1 MKSGAKSSSKTGAK
15 VDRLLTKN
23 LKGPYEDQKYEA
35 RRSEIREPDGR
46 VVFEK
51 DGVMVPSDWSPMATD
66 ILAQKYFRRAGVPQK
81 DGTTGGETDARQV
94 FDRLAACWTDW
105 GAKHGYF
112 DGDASAKNFSDE
124 IRYMLAHQMAA
135 PNSPQWFNTGLHTAY
150 GITGPAQGHF
160 YVDPKTGE
168 VKSSTSAFER
178 PQPHACFIQSVD
190 DNLVG
195 DGGIMDLWVR
205 ESRLFK
211 YGSGTGTNFS
221 NLRAAGEKLSGG
233 GRSSGL
239 LSFLKVGDKAAG
251 SVKSGGTTRR
261 AAKMVCLDLDHP
273 EVEDFILWKVKE
285 EEKVSALVTGSKVT
299 RKALAEIFKACGA
312 KGGTSLE
319 KNAALKEAVRK
330 ARENCVPDGF
340 LERALKLAAQ
350 GKTIDDFPELD
361 TNWEG
366 EAYGTVSGQ
375 NANNTVR
382 IANDFFAALENDGD
396 WQLKFRA
403 NGAVAKTLPARD
415 LWDKIVY
422 AAWASADPGLQFH
435 STINEWHTCPAGGE
449 IRASNPCSEY
459 MFLDDTACNL
469 ASLNLLK
476 FYDPKTREFDVVKY
490 RHACRLWTI
499 VLEISV
505 LMAQFPSREIAQR
518 SYEYRTLGLGYANL
532 GALLMTMGIPYG
544 SPRAQAIAGS
554 LTAILTG
561 EAYSTSAHLAKD
573 LGAFKR
579 WDDNKHHML
588 KVIRNH
594 RRAAWGERDFEQL
607 TIAPQTLDPM
617 ECPPLLLEH
626 ARKTWDEAL
635 ELGQKHGFR
644 NAQVS
649 VIAPT
654 GTIGLLMDC
663 DTTGIE
669 PDFAL
674 VKFKKLS
681 GGGYFRIINQSVP
694 AALSALGY
702 TPDQV
707 RAIIQYATGAQTLQ
721 GAPHVNPDSLKAK
734 GLSDEQIQEIEG
746 RLKAAFNLPLAF
758 APHNLA
764 TLGFTRSE
772 IDAAND
778 YVYGVMTTE
787 GAPGLKKEHYP
798 VFDCANRCGTKG
810 TRSLHA
816 NQHLDMMAAAQPFL
830 SGAISKTINLP
841 HEARLEDVSEAYLA
855 SWKRCL
861 KAVSLY
867 RDGSKLSQ
875 PLSVALKVDKEETE
889 TETAKPR
896 APEVPRA
903 VRHELPHRRFG
914 YTVKATIGGQRIYL
928 RTGEYEDGRLGE
940 IFIDIY
946 KEGAAYRSIMNALA
960 ISVSLGL
967 QYGVPLEEYV
977 GKFLHFRF
985 EPNGF
990 VADHDHIR
998 FCSSIVDYIFRDLAL
1013 NYLGRTDVVQIPPKG
1028 PVPRRIGSTGG
1039 MEVEAAAPSS
1049 SAQASIEIK
1058 APSDMGLSQKE
1069 WDDDQA
1075 MAQKVAKASG
1085 YEGNACSDCGQFTM
1099 VRSGTCLR
1107 CLTCGGTSGC
1117 S

>member
-1 MKSGAKSSSKTGAK
+1 MKIDRVFTKGLKT
-15 VDRLLTKN
+15 
-23 LKGPYEDQKYEA
+23 PYEDQKYEA
-35 RRSEIREPDGR
+35 RRSEIREADGR
-46 VVFEK
+46 VVFSQEN
-51 DGVMVPSDWSPMATD
+51 VVVPTDWSQVATD
-66 ILAQKYFRRAGVPQK
+66 ILCQKYFRRTGVPEK
-81 DGTTGGETDARQV
+81 GGESDAREV
-94 FDRLAACWTDW
+94 FDRLSGCWTDW
-105 GAKHGYF
+105 GKKHGYF
-112 DGDASAKNFSDE
+112 DSDASAKNFHDE

-135 PNSPQWFNTGLHTAY
+135 PNSPQWFNTGLFSAY
-150 GITGPAQGHF
+150 GITGPAQGHY
-160 YVDPKTGE
+160 YVDPKSAQ
-168 VKSSTSAFER
+168 VKQSTSAFER
-178 PQPHACFIQSVD
+178 PQPHACFIQSVA

-195 DGGIMDLWVR
+195 DKGIMDLWVR

-233 GRSSGL
+233 GRSSGV

-261 AAKMVCLDLDHP
+261 AAKMVILDADHP
-273 EVEDFILWKVKE
+273 EIEDFISWKVRE
-285 EEKVSALVTGSKVT
+285 EEKVSALVAGARLH
-299 RKALAEIFKACGA
+299 RKCLAEIFKACGG
-312 KGGTSLE
+312 KGGPSLE
-319 KNAALKEAVRK
+319 KNPALKETV
-330 ARENCVPDGF
+330 ARAKGLGIPEGM
-340 LERALKLAAQ
+340 LERALALAAQ

-382 IANDFFAALENDGD
+382 LRNDFFAALKADGEWGLTNRGD
-396 WQLKFRA
+396 GKL
-403 NGAVAKTLPARD
+403 AKTLKARA
-415 LWDKIVY
+415 LWDKLVY

-435 STINEWHTCPAGGE
+435 TTINEWHTCPAGGE
-449 IRASNPCSEY
+449 IRGSNPCSEY

-476 FYDPKTREFDVVKY
+476 FYDAKSKEFDLAKY
-490 RHACRLWTI
+490 KHACRLWTM

-505 LMAQFPSREIAQR
+505 LMAQFPSREIAER
-518 SYEYRTLGLGYANL
+518 SFEYRTLGLGYANL

-544 SPRAQAIAGS
+544 SKRAQAVAAS

-561 EAYSTSAHLAKD
+561 EAYVMSALLAKD
-573 LGAFKR
+573 LGPFAR
-579 WDDNKHHML
+579 WNENKAPML
-588 KVIRNH
+588 RVIRNH
-594 RRAAWGERDFEQL
+594 RRAAMGDSEFEAL
-607 TIAPQTLDPM
+607 TSRPPTIDPM
-617 ECPPLLLEH
+617 ECPSQLLEQ
-626 ARKTWDEAL
+626 ARKSWDEAL
-635 ELGQKHGFR
+635 KLGEKHGYR

-649 VIAPT
+649 VVAPT

-674 VKFKKLS
+674 VKFKKLA

-694 AALSALGY
+694 RALTALGY
-702 TPDQV
+702 APEEVT
-707 RAIIQYATGAQTLQ
+707 AIVNYCSGHNTLL
-721 GAPHVNPDSLKAK
+721 GSPHINEESLKAK
-734 GLSDEQIQEIEG
+734 GMKADAIAQVEE
-746 RLKAAFNLPLAF
+746 RLAYSFNLDLAF
-758 APHNLA
+758 GPGVLA
-764 TLGFTRSE
+764 KLGYNAVE
-772 IDAAND
+772 IAEAND
-778 YVYGVMTTE
+778 YVFGRMTVE
-787 GAPGLKKEHYP
+787 GAPGLKPEHLP

-810 TRSLHA
+810 VRFLSAT
-816 NQHLDMMAAAQPFL
+816 QHLEMMAATQPFL

-841 HEARLEDVSEAYLA
+841 HESTLEEVSRAYHLA
-855 SWKRCL
+855 WEKGI

-875 PLSVALKVDKEETE
+875 PLTVGLKLHDEAAEETQ
-889 TETAKPR
+889 KPNA
-896 APEVPRA
+896 APRPQR
-903 VRHELPHRRFG
+903 RELPHRRFG

-967 QYGVPLEEYV
+967 QYGVPLEEFV
-977 GKFLHFRF
+977 DKFLHFRF

-998 FCSSIVDYIFRDLAL
+998 FCSSIVDYLFRDLAL
-1013 NYLGRTDVVQIPPKG
+1013 NYLGRTDLVQVPPTG
-1028 PVPRRIGSTGG
+1028 PTRRRLGG
-1039 MEVEAAAPSS
+1039 GELEMVEEP
-1049 SAQASIEIK
+1049 ASPQIH
-1058 APSDMGLSQKE
+1058 APSDMGLTQRE

-1075 MAQKVAKASG
+1075 MAHKVAKASG
-1085 YEGNACSDCGQFTM
+1085 YEGNACPDCGHFTM

-1107 CLTCGGTSGC
+1107 CLSCGNTSGC